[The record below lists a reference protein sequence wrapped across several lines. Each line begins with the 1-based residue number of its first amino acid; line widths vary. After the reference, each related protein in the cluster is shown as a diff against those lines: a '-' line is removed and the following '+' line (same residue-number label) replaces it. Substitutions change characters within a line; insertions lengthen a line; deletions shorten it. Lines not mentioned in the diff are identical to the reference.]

1 MPGGRQTH
9 KTGKYVDLLAV
20 NGIACWQLC
29 GQGGVALESF
39 FLHTAGHYETHTLA
53 EVFTLR
59 F

>member
-1 MPGGRQTH
+1 MPGRRQTH

-29 GQGGVALESF
+29 GRGVALESF

-53 EVFTLR
+53 EVLLL
-59 F
+59 